1 MNFLSKINFDL
12 YTEGIELLDGD
23 PKEAINVLNKRIEEN
38 PNESILWYLIGKA
51 YQNIDEKLK
60 ALESYE
66 KAIELDPENYMS
78 WNSKGKLI
86 IGNPKEAIKCFD
98 ASLELNE
105 DANIWY
111 LRGLC
116 TQSIED
122 HKESVY
128 CFNKALEIEMVNP
141 TPVNQDWYY
150 DAWNYKGVSLFRLN
164 EYEEAIV
171 SFDQAIEIDPNAE
184 EAWLWKVKSLSL
196 LGKEA
201 EAEKCLAKSNK
212 LVGIEPELKENN
224 EINEE
229 NIKSQIANINSEIN
243 NLKKKCDD
251 KFFEA
256 GEIAY
261 SECIS
266 SNYEMPSDVKIKFDD
281 ILAFDTLINKTNADI
296 ENEKNREKKTGFLA
310 KLGGAVSSVAKQGK
324 HKVDLYNYGKN
335 KKSTTKDFGKILWES
350 YKKEGYIINSI
361 SNIWQ
366 DVKEIDQ
373 NINAKENEIENQRN
387 LLNKLK
393 AEKLFDL
400 GVNAEDPDKKLEYFS
415 KALDINPE
423 VAVWWIIK
431 GGTLNDLCRYN
442 EAMTCCDKALE
453 IDPESGS
460 AWNYK
465 GVSLK
470 NLEKYMDALACFDK
484 ALEIDPDYENAKIN
498 REMLNKELI
507 A

>member
-1 MNFLSKINFDL
+1 MTKVNLDL
-12 YTEGIELLDGD
+12 YKEGIELLDGD

-38 PNESILWYLIGKA
+38 PNESILWYFIGKA
-51 YQNIDEKLK
+51 YQNIGEKQK

-116 TQSIED
+116 MQNIED
-122 HKESVY
+122 YKESVY
-128 CFNKALEIEMVNP
+128 CLDKALEIEMVNP

-150 DAWNYKGVSLFRLN
+150 DAWYYKGVSLIRLN
-164 EYEEAIV
+164 KYEEAIA
-171 SFDQAIEIDPNAE
+171 SFNQAIEIDPNAE
-184 EAWLWKVKSLSL
+184 EAWLGKAKSLSL
-196 LGKEA
+196 LGKET
-201 EAEKCLAKSNK
+201 EAEKCLSKSNK
-212 LVGIEPELKENN
+212 LMGKEPELKENN
-224 EINEE
+224 EISEE
-229 NIKSQIANINSEIN
+229 NIKRQIANINSEIK

-261 SECIS
+261 SEGIS

-296 ENEKNREKKTGFLA
+296 ENEKNKEKKTGFLA
-310 KLGGAVSSVAKQGK
+310 KLGGAVSSAAKQGK
-324 HKVDLYNYGKN
+324 HKVDLYNYERN
-335 KKSTTKDFGKILWES
+335 KKSAIKDFGKILWDS

-361 SNIWQ
+361 SNTWQ

-373 NINAKENEIENQRN
+373 NINVNENEIENQRN
-387 LLNKLK
+387 LLNELK

-400 GVNAEDPDKKLEYFS
+400 GVNAEDPDNKLEYFS
-415 KALDINPE
+415 KALEINPD

-431 GGTLNDLCRYN
+431 GGTLNDLGRYN